1 MHCIKVFMEE
11 RQRLLLIRQN
21 PWWKNKKIKLPTFER
36 DLFKKLQPYIKYN
49 QILAI
54 VGLRRVGKTILMKQI
69 IQKLK
74 SDNNNICY
82 ISFDDIDFQKYEV
95 AENLI
100 NYFLEYSNK
109 KEMRYLFLDE
119 IQKLPNWAD
128 LLKVYYDTEEKL
140 KIIISGSASLE
151 LNINKET
158 LAGRILT
165 FHLPILTFKEFTRYF
180 NMEISIDSKDFLR
193 EYDLKFSDKQEKYQE
208 IFQKYILKGA
218 FPELL
223 DINIEESEYIKKY
236 IKESV
241 IEKSI
246 FDISR
251 ITKEDEKIIY
261 DLFKLL
267 ANSNARLFEI
277 MNISNILKINRNKTS
292 KYINLLE
299 KTFLITISYNFTAS
313 VAKQIRTSKKQ
324 YAAHSSIVISLLD
337 YPFEIINTELI
348 GHLIEGIIANI
359 IEKVSFWRT
368 PQKNEVDIV
377 TKDKT
382 PIEVKYKARI
392 TNNDINFVIKFCE
405 KFKIKNGIVITK
417 DIIEKRKINDIEITL
432 IPAWF
437 FLLYWDKR

>member
-1 MHCIKVFMEE
+1 MEE

-21 PWWKNKKIKLPTFER
+21 PWWKNKKIKLPKFER
-36 DLFKKLQPYIKYN
+36 DLFKELQPYIKYN
-49 QILAI
+49 QILAV

-74 SDNNNICY
+74 ADNNNICY

-109 KEMRYLFLDE
+109 KEKRYLFLDE
-119 IQKLPNWAD
+119 IQKLPNWTD

-151 LNINKET
+151 LNMNKET

-165 FHLPILTFKEFTRYF
+165 FHLPILTFKEFARYF
-180 NMEISIDSKDFLR
+180 NMKTDVESENILR

-208 IFQKYILKGA
+208 IFQNYILKGA

-223 DINIEESEYIKKY
+223 DINIEDSEYIKKY

-277 MNISNILKINRNKTS
+277 INISNILKINRNKIS

-299 KTFLITISYNFTAS
+299 KSFLITISYNFTSS

-337 YPFEIINTELI
+337 YPFEIIKTELI
-348 GHLIEGIIANI
+348 GHLIEGVIVNN
-359 IEKVSFWRT
+359 IEKASFWRT

-377 TKDKT
+377 TKDKL
-382 PIEVKYKARI
+382 PIEVKYKTRI
-392 TNNDINFVIKFCE
+392 SNNDLNSVIKFCE
-405 KFKIKNGIVITK
+405 KFQIKNGIVITK
-417 DIIEKRKINDIEITL
+417 DIIEKRKIDDIEITL

-437 FLLYWDKR
+437 FLLHWSKR